1 LDRQQLYKLYSIAD
15 IGVLLS
21 LYEQGSFSVIE
32 MLAHGIP
39 LIISDVDGLKE
50 TSKEGGT
57 LGKSK

>member
-1 LDRQQLYKLYSIAD
+1 
-15 IGVLLS
+15 
-21 LYEQGSFSVIE
+21 